1 MYSLLVSVDMILII
15 KSLYEIASTIYYLSA
30 LMILHTLEFLFIND
44 LFKKDNF
51 IIIAKD
57 SSKFLTLILIT
68 ILIIFSHKKKIF
80 AKIYY
85 SIKLLY
91 LTSFN
96 TPKKIARMR
105 LNAFDAKMRAIMW
118 SSAIK
123 YGLI

>member
-68 ILIIFSHKKKIF
+68 ILIIFSRKKNIF

-85 SIKLLY
+85 SIKLY

-96 TPKKIARMR
+96 TLKKIARMR